1 VRKFTRQQIVQN
13 VFVLKK
19 PMILGGKPEFA
30 DSSLPSSAPWSGRE
44 LGAICAATDAQV
56 EAALHLAEK
65 AYRSPMPLEER
76 LAVCSRASI
85 AILRRKLEFVELLI
99 EETGKPRQFADSE
112 VERMS
117 ATFYLASQAGDAMH
131 KVGLD
136 LSFDRRG
143 AGFFG
148 KWQRFAVGPILGF
161 VPYNWPLNLAAH
173 KLAPAIVAGCP
184 IVMKVSPLAPLCTLA
199 LGELLIECG
208 MQPESLSVMHLSNDQ
223 AQKMLTD
230 PRIRML
236 SFTGSPSVGWMLKE
250 RVPRKRVALELGGNA
265 PVIICEDADLPLAV
279 SRTALSGYAYA
290 GQVCISAQN
299 VFVQEKVFNE
309 ALSMLADATVS
320 CKTGD
325 PGLDDTVCGPLID
338 DSARNRV
345 LDRIERSGAK
355 VVARAKSEDHPLLVP
370 PTLLTDVDPKSDVF
384 CEEIFGPVLNVVS
397 FERIEGLVDELNR
410 GRYRLQAS
418 IFTSNQETAEF
429 AFRSLQYGGVVV
441 NESPSLRFDNMPY
454 GGEGDSGFGREG
466 VRFAIEEMTTP
477 RTGLIRRG

>member
-1 VRKFTRQQIVQN
+1 

-19 PMILGGKPEFA
+19 PMILGGKPVFS
-30 DSSLPSSAPWSGRE
+30 DSSLTTRAPWSGRE
-44 LGAICAATDAQV
+44 LGAICTATDEQV
-56 EAALHLAEK
+56 DVAMSHADK
-65 AYRSPMPLEER
+65 AFRSPMPLEER
-76 LAVCSRASI
+76 VEVCARVSS
-85 AILRRKLEFVELLI
+85 AITRRKLEFVELLI
-99 EETGKPRQFADSE
+99 EETGKPRQFADGE
-112 VERMS
+112 VERMA
-117 ATFYLASQAGDAMH
+117 ATFLLASQAGDAMH
-131 KVGLD
+131 EVELD
-136 LSFDRRG
+136 LSFDKRG
-143 AGFFG
+143 AGFSG

-208 MQPESLSVMHLSNDQ
+208 MQPESLSVMHVSNDQ
-223 AQKMLTD
+223 AQRMLTD

-250 RVPRKRVALELGGNA
+250 KVPRKRVALELGGNA
-265 PVIICEDADLPLAV
+265 PVIICEDADLSLAV

-299 VFVQEKVFNE
+299 VFVQRSVLDE
-309 ALSMLADATVS
+309 ALNMFADATTS

-325 PGLDDTVCGPLID
+325 PSLDDTVCGPLID

-345 LDRIERSGAK
+345 LDRIESSGAK
-355 VVARAKSEDHPLLVP
+355 VVARARADDHPLLVP
-370 PTLLTDVDPKSDVF
+370 PTLLTDVDPKSEVF
-384 CEEIFGPVLNVVS
+384 CEEIFGPVLNAVGFDS
-397 FERIEGLVDELNR
+397 IEGLVEELNR

-418 IFTSNQETAEF
+418 IFTSDRERADY
-429 AFRSLQYGGVVV
+429 AFRSLEFGGVVV

-477 RTGLIRRG
+477 RTGLNRRE